1 MSLTILLSFEKEEYD
16 RKLAEALSRG
26 SSVDHGLSL
35 RTWTK
40 VAGNKTKGRL
50 YGAGNLAANYRK
62 GVAATLRRT
71 LNHGEGSSHQ
81 PELTPEM
88 RELIQRLTQEQ
99 LTQQMASHEAVVQ
112 DLLSRHRSYEEQLA
126 QFRQA
131 QAGSSSEQVQDP
143 SLTRAPILNDNVDPY
158 PIYGEDDEEVESD
171 DED

>member
-1 MSLTILLSFEKEEYD
+1 MSLTILLSFEQEEYD
-16 RKLAEALSRG
+16 RKLAEALSQG

-40 VAGNKTKGRL
+40 VAGDKTKGKL

-62 GVAATLRRT
+62 GVAATLRLT

-81 PELTPEM
+81 PELTPKM

-99 LTQQMASHEAVVQ
+99 LIQQMASHEAVVQ
-112 DLLSRHRSYEEQLA
+112 DL
-126 QFRQA
+126 
-131 QAGSSSEQVQDP
+131 QVEDP

-158 PIYGEDDEEVESD
+158 PIYDEDEEEVESD